1 VYSARRNTSGAT
13 RTGVITLYADTAK
26 REFKVTQ
33 IPWDGGGELTR
44 FTVSTDS
51 TSYQFDM
58 AFIPKGKFWTG
69 CVPTGTVTNA
79 DGGTLA
85 SGEVTLTKDYYLGTT
100 EVTNAQYAA
109 FLNDIHIDATGRLTA
124 NDPVW
129 IYTQAW
135 GLAYTNNQWQPAVGY
150 GDFPVINVTWEGAA
164 AYCNWLNS
172 KVSRYHFSLP
182 TEAQWENAAIC
193 GMPYMLYNSLSNT
206 WSDDYGWIK
215 TNGAS
220 KTHAV
225 GTATEGKNIWN
236 LEDMCGNVAEWC
248 SDWYGTAYPAP
259 TATDPDGAPATAN
272 PTQRVIR
279 GGSWNTVYANA
290 SATSRGSFAPASYNT
305 STGFRVCAE
314 KDGHEATVLILS
326 PDFATHDLTA
336 QTDILGPKVTTNN
349 SGGWTARSNDAWITG
364 VTASGNNGE
373 GLYYSL
379 EANPYSYERTGHIV
393 VSANGAVAFFTVI
406 QQAAPIT
413 LSLSSMSGSYGYNG
427 SYLFGQLLSPFTGP
441 VVYTNYSS
449 WTAHSNNNWIT
460 ILTTSGVNGQNFS
473 FALNS
478 NTSSESST
486 PMRYGSITI
495 SANGKSVTFSIS
507 QEGHAYY

>member
-33 IPWDGGGELTR
+33 IPWDGGGDLTR

-51 TSYQFDM
+51 TGYQFDM

-85 SGEVTLTKDYYLGTT
+85 GAEVTLTKDYYLGTT

-124 NDPVW
+124 NDSIW
-129 IYTQAW
+129 IYAETSY
-135 GLAYTNNQWQPAVGY
+135 GLTYTNDQWQAAAGY
-150 GDFPVINVTWEGAA
+150 GDFPVINVTWEGAS

-206 WSDDYGWIK
+206 WSDDYGWIN
-215 TNGAS
+215 TNASS

-225 GTATEGKNIWN
+225 GTAAEGKNIWN

-259 TATDPDGAPATAN
+259 TATDPEGAPTTAN

-279 GGSWNTVYANA
+279 GGSWNSVYATA
-290 SATSRGSFAPASYNT
+290 SATYRGSFAPASYNT

-314 KDGHEATVLILS
+314 KDNHEATILILS
-326 PDFATHDLTA
+326 PDFATHDMTA

-349 SGGWTARSNDAWITG
+349 SGGWTARSDASWITG
-364 VTASGNNGE
+364 VTASGSNGE

-379 EANPYSYERTGHIV
+379 AANPYSYERQGTITL
-393 VSANGAVAFFTVI
+393 SANGAVALFTVT
-406 QQAAPIT
+406 QAANPVTT
-413 LSLSSMSGSYGYNG
+413 LSLSSMTQTVGS
-427 SYLFGQLLSPFTGP
+427 SFSSQSVTGP
-441 VVYTNYSS
+441 AVYTNYSS
-449 WTAHSNNNWIT
+449 WTAHSNNDWIT
-460 ILTTSGVNGQNFS
+460 GVTASGTNGQSLRYTVEENSAGWLS
-473 FALNS
+473 F
-478 NTSSESST
+478 TRRT
-486 PMRYGSITI
+486 GSITV
-495 SANGKSVTFSIS
+495 SANGKSVTLSITQGS
-507 QEGHAYY
+507 DN